1 MSEPSLLAALD
12 RTAALALA
20 LFALGVLGALW
31 RRNLLVLLLCFQLQ
45 LGAVQLLL
53 VACGRRAPAQEAEAQ
68 AFALL
73 AVAVALLQ
81 LAVGLAVVLAL
92 ARHRDTL
99 DVEDASALR
108 W

>member
-1 MSEPSLLAALD
+1 MEPVALD
-12 RTAALALA
+12 RLAALALA

-31 RRNLLVLLLCFQLQ
+31 RRSLLVLLLSLQLQ
-45 LGAVQLLL
+45 LGAAQLLL
-53 VACGRRAPAQEAEAQ
+53 VAFGRRAPAHEVEAQ
-68 AFALL
+68 GFALIAL
-73 AVAVALLQ
+73 AVALLV
-81 LAVGLAVVLAL
+81 LAVGLAVVAAL